1 MREVFFLSNDCSILV
16 IIIPETFALL
26 TALLTTLGLSL
37 PAGLNAWIPLLIL
50 ALSNRFTS
58 QIELTDPYDFIS
70 STPGIIIILALL
82 PIELFADKV
91 PGVDHISDIV
101 HTFVRPIV
109 GAVIAAGVAD
119 ASQDLNVLAAAA
131 IGLAGA
137 GATHAVKMS
146 ARPVITVSTGG
157 IGNPITSMIEDTV
170 AAISS
175 LIAVFFPLILVILLP
190 ALAFTMVM
198 TWRRLKRGSARL
210 RRLSPQSG

>member
-1 MREVFFLSNDCSILV
+1 VV
-16 IIIPETFALL
+16 IFQETFTVL
-26 TALLTTLGLSL
+26 TVLLTTLGLSL

-50 ALSNRFTS
+50 ALSNRFS
-58 QIELTDPYDFIS
+58 DQIDLTEPYDFIS
-70 STPGIIIILALL
+70 STPGIIIILLLL
-82 PIELFADKV
+82 PIELFADKI

-101 HTFVRPIV
+101 HTAVRPVV

-131 IGLAGA
+131 IGLTGA

-157 IGNPITSMIEDTV
+157 IGNPITSMIEDTI
-170 AAISS
+170 AAISA
-175 LIAVFFPLILVILLP
+175 LIAVFFPLVLLVLLP
-190 ALAFTMVM
+190 LLVLAMVT

-210 RRLSPQSG
+210 RRLSPRSG

>member
-1 MREVFFLSNDCSILV
+1 VVIFL
-16 IIIPETFALL
+16 ETFTVL
-26 TALLTTLGLSL
+26 TVLLTTLGLSL

-50 ALSNRFTS
+50 ALSNRFS
-58 QIELTDPYDFIS
+58 DQIDLTEPYDFIS
-70 STPGIIIILALL
+70 STPGIIIILLLL
-82 PIELFADKV
+82 PIELFADKI

-101 HTFVRPIV
+101 HIAVRPVV

-131 IGLAGA
+131 IGLTGA

-157 IGNPITSMIEDTV
+157 VGNPITSMIEDTI
-170 AAISS
+170 AAISA
-175 LIAVFFPLILVILLP
+175 LIAVFFPLVLLVLLP
-190 ALAFTMVM
+190 LLVLAMVM

-210 RRLSPQSG
+210 RHLSPRSG

>member
-1 MREVFFLSNDCSILV
+1 M
-16 IIIPETFALL
+16 L
-26 TALLTTLGLSL
+26 TVLLTTLGLSL

-50 ALSNRFTS
+50 ALSNRFS
-58 QIELTDPYDFIS
+58 DQIDLTEPYDFIS
-70 STPGIIIILALL
+70 STPGIIILLLL
-82 PIELFADKV
+82 PIELFADKI

-101 HTFVRPIV
+101 HTAVRPVV

-131 IGLAGA
+131 IGLTGA

-157 IGNPITSMIEDTV
+157 VGNPITSMIEDTI
-170 AAISS
+170 AAISA
-175 LIAVFFPLILVILLP
+175 LIAVFFPLVLLVLLP
-190 ALAFTMVM
+190 LLVLAMVT

-210 RRLSPQSG
+210 RRLSPRSG

>member
-1 MREVFFLSNDCSILV
+1 M
-16 IIIPETFALL
+16 L
-26 TALLTTLGLSL
+26 TVLLTTLGLSL

-50 ALSNRFTS
+50 ALSNRFS
-58 QIELTDPYDFIS
+58 DQIDLTEPYDFIS
-70 STPGIIIILALL
+70 STPGIIIILLLL
-82 PIELFADKV
+82 PIELFADKI

-101 HTFVRPIV
+101 HTAVRPVV

-131 IGLAGA
+131 IGLTGA

-157 IGNPITSMIEDTV
+157 IGNPITSMIEDTI
-170 AAISS
+170 AAISA
-175 LIAVFFPLILVILLP
+175 LIAVFFPLVLLVLLP
-190 ALAFTMVM
+190 LLVLAMVT

-210 RRLSPQSG
+210 RRLSPRSG

>member
-1 MREVFFLSNDCSILV
+1 VV
-16 IIIPETFALL
+16 IFQETFTVL
-26 TALLTTLGLSL
+26 TVLLTTLGLSL

-50 ALSNRFTS
+50 ALSNRFS
-58 QIELTDPYDFIS
+58 DQIDLTEPYDFIS
-70 STPGIIIILALL
+70 STPGIIIILLLL
-82 PIELFADKV
+82 PIELFADKI

-101 HTFVRPIV
+101 HTAVRPVV

-131 IGLAGA
+131 IGLTGA

-157 IGNPITSMIEDTV
+157 IGNPITSMIEDTI
-170 AAISS
+170 AAISA
-175 LIAVFFPLILVILLP
+175 LIAVFFPLVLLVLLP
-190 ALAFTMVM
+190 LLVLAMMT

-210 RRLSPQSG
+210 RRLSPRSG